1 MSEFDPWRAT
11 AQNIGNILL
20 QTPMLKQQ
28 AQEGRLRG
36 TLYQQQAL
44 KEQQERTL
52 MENKGRML
60 TSIEQNAPQAM
71 LDVQNG
77 ALDTPAVRSVIGA
90 TSGLSGEHPETV
102 AEAFGRMI
110 MMGRAGKDP
119 TAMFSSTFGKPVN
132 ETQAVTGDQWDTL
145 QTGRNSRNTE
155 NNQTRRQ
162 IAQETPVVVGQNDVM
177 LNRQTGQTM
186 GIGSVILNPG
196 QNAFGNTGT
205 NSAPIA
211 QGQPKITTASPGSY
225 VYSGTNQIASVP
237 NAKLNEVPFELREII
252 RSIQNDPNDLDGDS
266 RIQRIQKAIQDY
278 NSGLVGGSAPTARRA
293 MIPGELVNAVNPKG
307 QKVRIK
313 QSQLQQAIQQ
323 GYKSAQ

>member
-110 MMGRAGKDP
+110 MMSRAGKDP
-119 TAMFSSTFGKPVN
+119 AAMFSATHGKLVG

-145 QTGRNSRNTE
+145 QKGRNARNTE

-186 GIGSVILNPG
+186 GIGSVVLNQG

-237 NAKLNEVPFELREII
+237 NAKLNEVPYQLKAELDAI
-252 RSIQNDPNDLDGDS
+252 NKDS
-266 RIQRIQKAIQDY
+266 TIPADEKIQRIKQAVEQY
-278 NSGLVGGSAPTARRA
+278 NRGLVDRGQGKPSASE
-293 MIPGELVNAVNPKG
+293 ELVMVINPKG
-307 QKVRIK
+307 QKVRIRK
-313 QSQLQQAIQQ
+313 SQAEQAMKQ
-323 GYKSAQ
+323 GYRAAQ

>member
-44 KEQQERTL
+44 KEQQERMQ
-52 MENKGRML
+52 MEQKGRML

-132 ETQAVTGDQWDTL
+132 ETQAVTADQWDTL
-145 QTGRNSRNTE
+145 QAGRNSRNTE

-205 NSAPIA
+205 NSVPIA
-211 QGQPKITTASPGSY
+211 QGQPKITTASPGSS
-225 VYSGTNQIASVP
+225 VYSGTNLLAQVP
-237 NAKLNEVPFELREII
+237 SAARMNDVPYRLKAEIDAI
-252 RSIQNDPNDLDGDS
+252 SRDS
-266 RIQRIQKAIQDY
+266 TIPADEKIQRIRQATEQY
-278 NSGLVGGSAPTARRA
+278 NSEMTNRGPGKAPT
-293 MIPGELVNAVNPKG
+293 GDTLVTVINPKG

-313 QSQLQQAIQQ
+313 QSQLQQAMQQ

>member
-11 AQNIGNILL
+11 AQNIGNVLL

-44 KEQQERTL
+44 KEQQERIQ
-52 MENKGRML
+52 MEQKGRML

-119 TAMFSSTFGKPVN
+119 TAMFSSTFGKSVP
-132 ETQAVTGDQWDTL
+132 EGQAVTGGQWDQL
-145 QTGRNSRNTE
+145 QSGRNARNTE

-186 GIGSVILNPG
+186 GIGSVVLNQG

-237 NAKLNEVPFELREII
+237 NAKLNEVPFPLKAEIDAI
-252 RSIQNDPNDLDGDS
+252 SRDS
-266 RIQRIQKAIQDY
+266 TIPADEKIQKIRQATEQY
-278 NSGLVGGSAPTARRA
+278 NRGLVDRGPRKPSSSE
-293 MIPGELVNAVNPKG
+293 ELVTVINPKG
-307 QKVRIK
+307 QKVRIRK
-313 QSQLQQAIQQ
+313 SQAEQAMKQ
-323 GYKSAQ
+323 GYRAAQ